1 MKPSPFEIF
10 TFRSVGEAIAR
21 ALHVESVPEC
31 RVVHGRVTLCFR
43 RLGAARWPEAQQ
55 IELALRAVEA
65 ARVVLAGDSRWQ
77 LRRGATRAIVV
88 VYEDA
93 TIVRG
98 CAVTARWEC
107 AVPNQG

>member
-1 MKPSPFEIF
+1 MKPSPFEVF
-10 TFRSVGEAIAR
+10 SFRSVGEGVAR
-21 ALHVESVPEC
+21 ALAVESVPEC
-31 RVVHGRVTLCFR
+31 RVVHGRVTLTFR

-55 IELALRAVEA
+55 MELALRVVEA

-88 VYEDA
+88 IYEDS
-93 TIVRG
+93 TVVQG

-107 AVPNQG
+107 AVPRQD

>member
-10 TFRSVGEAIAR
+10 TFRSVGEAVAR
-21 ALHVESVPEC
+21 ALNVDTVPEC
-31 RVVHGRVTLCFR
+31 RVVHGRVTLAFR

-55 IELALRAVEA
+55 MELALRAADA
-65 ARVVLAGDSRWQ
+65 ARPVLAGDPRWQ
-77 LRRGATRAIVV
+77 LRRGANRAIVV

-93 TIVRG
+93 SVVQG

-107 AVPNQG
+107 TVPGRG